1 MANAHRGEVE
11 FTVGK
16 KVYTLKFSTNAMCE
30 LETAVGGNVIE
41 MANSLSDTAKMSI
54 RTIRTVF
61 WAGLRDH
68 HEAVTEVEAGR
79 LMDELGLVE
88 ASQMIAKAFT
98 LAFPAEVPPAGP
110 LPGLPAGKARNASTG
125 KAH

>member
-1 MANAHRGEVE
+1 MANPHKGEVE
-11 FTVGK
+11 FTLGK

-30 LETAVGGNVIE
+30 METALGGNVVE
-41 MANSLSDTAKMSI
+41 LASMMADPSKLSI

-79 LMDELGLVE
+79 LMDDLGLVE

-98 LAFPAEVPPAGP
+98 LAFPEAPASGP
-110 LPGLPAGKARNASTG
+110 FPGKAPRNASTG

>member
-1 MANAHRGEVE
+1 MANPVKGEVE
-11 FTVGK
+11 FALGK

-30 LETAVGGNVIE
+30 LETALGGNVVE
-41 MANSLSDTAKMSI
+41 LAHSMSDPAKMSI

-68 HEAVTEVEAGR
+68 HEAVSEHEAGR
-79 LMDELGLVE
+79 LMDDLGLVE
-88 ASQMIAKAFT
+88 ASQLIAKAFS
-98 LAFPAEVPPAGP
+98 LAFPTEAAPAGP
-110 LPGLPAGKARNASTG
+110 LPGLPQGKSRNASTG